1 MTWFIVPESLPL
13 QQMELLRQK
22 HTAEADERVRSM
34 ARRVFAF
41 LSPLGLLMPE
51 VRGKEQGN
59 GNPLKSKGR
68 DWTLTLVAAAYGL
81 TTALT
86 VRILQAL
93 WAKRDDTNA
102 AAISREVICI
112 PSSIQLP
119 CSAGLRKRCVF
130 YVSLECGRFRQRL
143 CS

>member
-13 QQMELLRQK
+13 RQMELLRQK
-22 HTAEADERVRSM
+22 YMAEADERVRSI
-34 ARRVFAF
+34 ARRAFAF

-59 GNPLKSKGR
+59 GNPLKRKGR

-81 TTALT
+81 TIGLT
-86 VRILQAL
+86 VGILQAL
-93 WAKRDDTNA
+93 CAKRDDTNA
-102 AAISREVICI
+102 AAISRELICI
-112 PSSIQLP
+112 PSSMQLR

-130 YVSLECGRFRQRL
+130 LFLLECGRFRERL